1 MTKLLLAAVGLALST
16 HSAVAGMPHCS
27 EFFSDIDVQRQCVRF
42 ERITSDEASALLHTC
57 EALKAI
63 MVDHLPYQLF
73 SAYDLSSSKDL
84 NACKNIRDVIEPNL
98 PPSSPRNVI
107 EPNQPT
113 TQPSAS
119 PYEKGVAALKE
130 GNFDVAITEFSTVIA
145 DDPKNPFAYIRRG
158 TAYEKKGDA
167 ASAISDYRKVLKLV
181 DADTGAE
188 YAAKIRKLEKT
199 RK

>member
-1 MTKLLLAAVGLALST
+1 MTKFLLAAAGLALSI

-42 ERITSDEASALLHTC
+42 ERITKDEASALLHTC

-98 PPSSPRNVI
+98 RPPSPRNVI
-107 EPNQPT
+107 QPT
-113 TQPSAS
+113 PQPSAS
-119 PYEKGVAALKE
+119 PYEKGVAALEE
-130 GNFDVAITEFSTVIA
+130 GNFDVAITEFGRVIA
-145 DDPKNPFAYIRRG
+145 DDPKNAFAYIRRG

-188 YAAKIRKLEKT
+188 YAAKIRN
-199 RK
+199 